1 MRDQRHDPHDDVG
14 ASIRELAGQ
23 VSAPPQLR
31 AAVARERLRRGPGA
45 RRSVSRRPLLA
56 VAACTAAAVAV
67 GVALLGGPGA
77 RAPSAAQASA
87 LALRPA
93 TLPAPAV
100 DTANARFVARSVGA
114 VRFPNYGYEA
124 SWPAVGARSDALSGR
139 RATTVVYGRGAAR
152 VGYTIVDGRPL
163 SVPASA
169 PRASFRQ
176 VDARVIRR
184 DGALAV
190 VWQRGGHTC
199 IVASRDAGLAQL
211 LRFAAWRE

>member
-1 MRDQRHDPHDDVG
+1 MRDERPEAHEDIG
-14 ASIRELAGQ
+14 ASIRELSGQ

-45 RRSVSRRPLLA
+45 RRHVTRAPLLA
-56 VAACTAAAVAV
+56 VAACLAIAIAVSF
-67 GVALLGGPGA
+67 ALLGGSPE
-77 RAPSAAQASA
+77 APSAAQASA

-93 TLPAPAV
+93 TLSAPAV
-100 DTANARFVARSVGA
+100 DTRNARFVARSVGT

-139 RATTVVYGRGAAR
+139 RATTVLYGKGAAR

-163 SVPASA
+163 GVPASA
-169 PRASFRQ
+169 PRARFERI
-176 VDARVIRR
+176 DARVIRR

-190 VWQRGGHTC
+190 VWQQGGHTC

-211 LRFAAWRE
+211 LRFAAWQE